1 MTQDSLSSYSISL
14 KSSTFL
20 DLKNSIMPSIFSK
33 IIAGEIP
40 AYKLAETADFLA
52 FLDISPVEKGHT
64 LVIPKKEVNYIFDLE
79 DEELAQL
86 HLFAKKV
93 ALAMEKV
100 VPCKRIGMAVVGL
113 EVPHVHIHLI
123 PLQGLGSINFTKERV
138 QLNPEEFANLAQ
150 KIQLAFAEH

>member
-1 MTQDSLSSYSISL
+1 
-14 KSSTFL
+14 
-20 DLKNSIMPSIFSK
+20 MPSIFSK

-52 FLDISPVEKGHT
+52 FLDISPVEKGHA
-64 LVIPKKEVNYIFDLE
+64 LVIPKKEVDYIFDLE

-138 QLNPEEFANLAQ
+138 QLSQEEFANLAQ
-150 KIQLAFAEH
+150 KIQLALAEH

>member
-1 MTQDSLSSYSISL
+1 
-14 KSSTFL
+14 
-20 DLKNSIMPSIFSK
+20 MPSIFSK

-52 FLDISPVEKGHT
+52 FLDISPVEKGHA
-64 LVIPKKEVNYIFDLE
+64 LVIPKKEVDYIFDLA

-138 QLNPEEFANLAQ
+138 QLSQEEFANLAQ
-150 KIQLAFAEH
+150 QIQLAFAEH

>member
-1 MTQDSLSSYSISL
+1 
-14 KSSTFL
+14 
-20 DLKNSIMPSIFSK
+20 MPSIFSK

-52 FLDISPVEKGHT
+52 FLDISPVEKGHA
-64 LVIPKKEVNYIFDLE
+64 LVIPKKEVDYIFDLE

-138 QLNPEEFANLAQ
+138 QLSQEEFANLAQ
-150 KIQLAFAEH
+150 QIQLAFAEH